1 MSFFLAWNGP
11 LPVAQWE
18 GSKAAQAG
26 GKRLRKRPRNDNTGS
41 EGYIVKRKVLALEG
55 LRARGGIR
63 THNLRFTKAL
73 LCR

>member
-1 MSFFLAWNGP
+1 MSA
-11 LPVAQWE
+11 
-18 GSKAAQAG
+18 
-26 GKRLRKRPRNDNTGS
+26 
-41 EGYIVKRKVLALEG
+41 RKVLALKD